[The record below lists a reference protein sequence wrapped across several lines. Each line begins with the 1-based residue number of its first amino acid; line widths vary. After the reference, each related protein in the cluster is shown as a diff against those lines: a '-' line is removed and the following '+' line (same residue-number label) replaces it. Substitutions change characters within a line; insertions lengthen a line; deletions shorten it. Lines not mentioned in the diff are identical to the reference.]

1 MADLT
6 QTLAAYVH
14 SSRFEHLPPDAA
26 KEGLRA
32 FVHWVGCAAGGAR
45 SEAISRTIE
54 VLAEFNGAKNTTLI
68 GRPEKL
74 DALNAAFINSQSS
87 CALFFNDTH
96 LATVAHP
103 TGPVAAALLAL
114 AEHRP
119 VSGSEFLHALILGIE
134 IQCRVGNILTTPPAE
149 CAVGLS
155 MVGLVG
161 AIGAAVAVSKASG
174 FDVDQI
180 STAIGLAA
188 NQAGGLRQTQTSM
201 ATTQPSG
208 HSARCGFLA
217 ALLAAKGFTCSGQM
231 IDGANGFGVSYAQ
244 RPNYDAALSGLGDTF
259 ETTRLSYKP
268 YPCGVVSHPA
278 IDACLEIARRQ
289 DFDHRKVARV
299 ELSVND
305 IVMKLMDRPDPANA
319 TEATFSIQHWA
330 AAALFYKQAGIAQT
344 TAEAAGNRDVD
355 ALRRRITLKPDNAV
369 AKSAASAR
377 VTLNSGETLSA
388 HVANCRGSEKRPM
401 SDDDISEKT
410 RAQLALAYPEAQAEK
425 ILAACWALPAHARA
439 GDLCAF
445 LVAAG

>member
-6 QTLAAYVH
+6 QTLAAYIH
-14 SSRFEHLPPDAA
+14 SSRFENLPPEAA

-32 FVHWVGCAAGGAR
+32 FVHWVGCAAAGAR
-45 SEAISRTIE
+45 SEAITRTIE
-54 VLAEFNGAKNTTLI
+54 VLTEFNGAKNTTLI

-74 DALNAAFINSQSS
+74 DSLNAAYINSQSS

-114 AEHRP
+114 AEQRP
-119 VSGSEFLHALILGIE
+119 LSGSEFLHALVLGIE
-134 IQCRVGNILTTPPAE
+134 IQCRVGNILTAPPAE

-161 AIGAAVAVSKASG
+161 AIGAAVAVSKVLG
-174 FDVDQI
+174 FDAGLI
-180 STAIGLAA
+180 ATAIGLAA

-208 HSARCGFLA
+208 HSARCGLLA
-217 ALLAAKGFTCSGQM
+217 ALLAAKGFTCSGHM
-231 IDGANGFGVSYAQ
+231 IDGANGFGVSYAHQ
-244 RPNYDAALSGLGDTF
+244 PNYDAALNGLGKTF

-278 IDACLEIARRQ
+278 IDACLEIAQRK
-289 DFDHRKVARV
+289 DFDYKKVDRV

-330 AAALFYKQAGIAQT
+330 AAALVYKKAGIAQT
-344 TAEAAGNRDVD
+344 TMEAAGNPEVD
-355 ALRRRITLKPDNAV
+355 ALRRRIALKPGNAV
-369 AKSAASAR
+369 ARSAASAR
-377 VTLNSGETLSA
+377 VMLNSGETLSA
-388 HVANCRGSEKRPM
+388 DVAHCRGSEKRPM

-410 RAQLALAYPEAQAEK
+410 RAQLAFAYPEPQVEK
-425 ILAACWALPAHARA
+425 ILAACWALQGCTRA
-439 GDLCAF
+439 GDLCTF
-445 LVAAG
+445 LGAAA